1 MRLKAIVISSLR
13 EMIWNNSRLDHIKK
27 NRRLIFHDGK
37 PWKSPSINQAVVFF
51 WQNNSP
57 KFELFSAFL

>member
-27 NRRLIFHDGK
+27 
-37 PWKSPSINQAVVFF
+37 KSTSH
-51 WQNNSP
+51 
-57 KFELFSAFL
+57 FSRWETVEKSLD

>member
-1 MRLKAIVISSLR
+1 
-13 EMIWNNSRLDHIKK
+13 MIWNNSRLDHIKK

-51 WQNNSP
+51 WQNNSQ